1 MTRKTL
7 NKKLTLQNPVIPP
20 IKEGE
25 ELVEIL
31 ASLRTDPENVRIERK
46 AFFCEI
52 IKWKLF
58 YISNIEILIIS
69 LIIRNQALRLEIAPS
84 VCQSVSWG
92 WEYYGIVWGESSISC
107 SSNRWPPTS
116 IVGKVTRAIQ
126 YKSCLSDGI
135 FNKRSVSGSV
145 SLECHSGEVG

>member
-7 NKKLTLQNPVIPP
+7 NKKLTRQNPVIPP

-58 YISNIEILIIS
+58 YISINIEILVIS
-69 LIIRNQALRLEIAPS
+69 LITRNQALRLEIAPS
-84 VCQSVSWG
+84 VCQSVGWG
-92 WEYYGIVWGESSISC
+92 CEYYGIVWGESSISF
-107 SSNRWPPTS
+107 SPNRWPPTS
-116 IVGKVTRAIQ
+116 IVRKVTRDIVLSHSIQ
-126 YKSCLSDGI
+126 ILSEWR
-135 FNKRSVSGSV
+135 N
-145 SLECHSGEVG
+145 L